1 MAFLIPS
8 APRASV
14 PYGSLD
20 EPEILL
26 SSDTRSDSS
35 LLNPGEKKAKG
46 VSGTSDEG
54 GSEAHSYVPEYGEH
68 MRNAPDCEDLV
79 LDYLTTLCFVAV
91 DGHNVRRWS
100 LRALVELLLRAYI
113 KHRSQHVR
121 NYAATNYQS
130 PKQRPELGLTHFF
143 RRQTVDSS

>member
-35 LLNPGEKKAKG
+35 LESKG
-46 VSGTSDEG
+46 RRTKSD
-54 GSEAHSYVPEYGEH
+54 
-68 MRNAPDCEDLV
+68 
-79 LDYLTTLCFVAV
+79 
-91 DGHNVRRWS
+91 
-100 LRALVELLLRAYI
+100 RALVEL
-113 KHRSQHVR
+113 SD
-121 NYAATNYQS
+121 
-130 PKQRPELGLTHFF
+130 E
-143 RRQTVDSS
+143 